1 MARKHSIM
9 KELGTLE
16 ATMNHEHRNHHL
28 SSGLPHDHNPS
39 HQSSEEDLPP
49 YPDPEIS
56 SCILE
61 GKPGAKLAYTYYSA
75 SPSKPHRPNPFS
87 KSLVVFLNGMVQP
100 RASWEPSLQKFL
112 EKRITNGLPYPALL
126 TYDRYGQGDSD
137 RDPDDP
143 AADGPSHGHDAM
155 SVVRSL
161 RQFTLQIWK
170 EHLDISNPTEFPC
183 LIFVCN
189 SIGCALARL
198 FAQTYPGTVLGL
210 LFLDS
215 VIANTDFVSIWPDPD
230 EPSFDPNVLPPGT
243 RPSDVRAVRANMAKM
258 FHPDVPSREGLSR
271 RNLATLL
278 PHADAPRLEGYHSE
292 GPYMTV
298 VGHDWETFADQTEQG
313 AMKVPKLLTMTYVNP
328 LWQKYNEG
336 LTRITEEGK
345 AIGPLVAVG
354 SGHFVQV
361 DSPGFVA
368 DEMVS
373 LLDRVV
379 NQVKQIHVKEY

>member
-1 MARKHSIM
+1 
-9 KELGTLE
+9 
-16 ATMNHEHRNHHL
+16 MNQEHRNHH
-28 SSGLPHDHNPS
+28 LPHDHNPS

-56 SCILE
+56 SCILD
-61 GKPGAKLAYTYYSA
+61 GKPGARIAYTYYPA

-100 RASWEPSLQKFL
+100 RAAWEPALQKFL
-112 EKRITNGLPYPALL
+112 EKRITNRLPYPALL

-143 AADGPSHGHDAM
+143 TEDGPSHGHDAM

-170 EHLDISNPTEFPC
+170 EHLDISNPTEFPS

-230 EPSFDPNVLPPGT
+230 APSFDPNVLPPGT
-243 RPSDVRAVRANMAKM
+243 RASDVRAARGNMANM

-278 PHADAPRLEGYHSE
+278 PHADSPRLEGYHGE

-298 VGHDWETFADQTEQG
+298 VGHDWETFADQAEQG
-313 AMKVPKLLTMTYVNP
+313 VMKVPKLLTMTYVNP

-336 LTRITEEGK
+336 LTRITDGGK

-361 DSPGFVA
+361 DAPGFVA

-379 NQVKQIHVKEY
+379 NQVKQIYVKEY